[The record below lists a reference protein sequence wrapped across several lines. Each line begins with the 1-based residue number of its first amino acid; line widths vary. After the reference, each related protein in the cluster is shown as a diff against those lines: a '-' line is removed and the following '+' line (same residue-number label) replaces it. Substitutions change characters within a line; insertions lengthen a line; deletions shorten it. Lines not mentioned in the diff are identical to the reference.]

1 MAAKKR
7 TSRRASP
14 SATVRRKRARKT
26 TGTQPAARGTAA
38 QKALSGK
45 AARGKVMTLD
55 VGLEALAAT
64 AAVVEKKEPRPYTT
78 RYPISDEQFAN
89 LKESAVRSKAPKGAI
104 TASPDTG
111 AKAEIAGAVTALIP
125 VDAELAP
132 SAAPTPSTSFAG
144 IPTTGWIPPD
154 CTMAAGPTHVLL
166 SVNSSVAIHNKVGGG
181 LVLQRTL
188 TQWFGALA
196 TGLTVFDPKV
206 LFDQHAGR
214 WVLLAVAFQTNPN
227 RSVFLLSVSTTSNPV
242 GSWRNYTFDATR
254 DGNTP
259 TNNWADF
266 PGLGVDTHALYVTA
280 NMFAFG
286 GGFQYAKIRVI
297 PKAGPYSGGAA
308 PFFDFVRMRNPDN
321 SLAFTIQPC
330 HTFGAPQAEY
340 LVNSRFPS
348 GNSLTL
354 WRITNPVAAPALT
367 RTTVATSAYS
377 LPPNADQQGGA
388 PPLNTGDVRVLH
400 AVFRGD
406 SVWLALT
413 TNRNWGLGNRAS
425 LHWFQLR
432 AAANALVQEGI
443 FGTRASHY
451 FYPAGCPDNNGNFII
466 VFSRAGST
474 EFGSIGYTGRR
485 AADPLG
491 TLQPSA
497 LLKAGA
503 AHYQALDSQGRNRWG
518 DYNGVAADP
527 SNPRVIWFYSEFA
540 SAVNTWGTWVGS
552 SFF

>member
-1 MAAKKR
+1 VPTSADSGAK
-7 TSRRASP
+7 SE
-14 SATVRRKRARKT
+14 
-26 TGTQPAARGTAA
+26 
-38 QKALSGK
+38 
-45 AARGKVMTLD
+45 
-55 VGLEALAAT
+55 VGEPALA
-64 AAVVEKKEPRPYTT
+64 P
-78 RYPISDEQFAN
+78 
-89 LKESAVRSKAPKGAI
+89 AP
-104 TASPDTG
+104 
-111 AKAEIAGAVTALIP
+111 VAL
-125 VDAELAP
+125 EP
-132 SAAPTPSTSFAG
+132 SAAPAPSTAFAG
-144 IPTTGWIPPD
+144 IPATGWLPPD

-166 SVNSSVAIHNKVGGG
+166 SVNSSLAIHNKAGGG

-214 WVLLAVAFQTNPN
+214 WVVLAAAFRTSPN
-227 RSVFLLSVSTTSNPV
+227 RSVFLISVSSTSNPL
-242 GSWRNYTFDATR
+242 GAWRNYTFDAMK
-254 DGNTP
+254 DGSTA

-266 PGLGVDTHALYVTA
+266 PGLGVDAHALYVTA
-280 NMFAFG
+280 NMFAFN

-308 PFFDFVRMRNPDN
+308 PFFDFVKMKNPDN
-321 SLAFTIQPC
+321 SMAFTIQPC
-330 HTFGAPQAEY
+330 HTFGAPQVEY
-340 LVNSRFPS
+340 LVNSRFPQ

-367 RTTVATSAYS
+367 RAAVATSQYS
-377 LPPNADQQGGA
+377 LPPNADQKGGA

-425 LHWFQLR
+425 VHWFQIR
-432 AAANALVQEGI
+432 AAANALVQEGVY
-443 FGTRASHY
+443 GTRAAHY
-451 FYPAGCPDNNGNFII
+451 FYPAGSPDNNGNFIM
-466 VFSRAGST
+466 VFSRSSTT

-485 AADPLG
+485 ATDPLG
-491 TLQPSA
+491 TLQASA
-497 LLKAGA
+497 LLKAGVA
-503 AHYQALDSQGRNRWG
+503 TYQGLDSHGRNRWG

-527 SNPRVIWFYSEFA
+527 ANPRVIWIYSEFA
-540 SAVNTWGTWVGS
+540 VAVNTWGTWVGS